1 MVKWVLGG
9 TGSLMT
15 SKDMIF
21 FFFYN
26 SELPCQVST
35 VRKHTQKTDTEK
47 KPMTRRTKELVISPS
62 ILSLKI
68 GYRNPV

>member
-1 MVKWVLGG
+1 MVKWILGD
-9 TGSLMT
+9 TSSLIT

-26 SELPCQVST
+26 CELPCQIST
-35 VRKHTQKTDTEK
+35 VRKHTQKTDTERK
-47 KPMTRRTKELVISPS
+47 SMTRRTKELAVSSS
-62 ILSLKI
+62 ILSLEI